1 MNPGGEAGERLVI
14 TNRGFAPV
22 ELTIRKVSGPEWVR
36 LRSSED
42 LGFIEPG
49 QSRDVL
55 FALNPPAA
63 TPTGQYDTRFEVR
76 GGGLAAQYQVFVTLS
91 ASGRGDASFK
101 IIDVLI
107 NLLIGKSTIYHYLC
121 PAHQKTNIQTF
132 NIITFL
138 KRLFNLH
145 QGEEKKEKVIENM
158 PRRPG

>member
-1 MNPGGEAGERLVI
+1 M
-14 TNRGFAPV
+14 

-76 GGGLAAQYQVFVTLS
+76 GGGLTAQYQVFVTLS

-101 IIDVLI
+101 IIDVLT
-107 NLLIGKSTIYHYLC
+107 GT
-121 PAHQKTNIQTF
+121 ADE
-132 NIITFL
+132 
-138 KRLFNLH
+138 
-145 QGEEKKEKVIENM
+145 QGRI
-158 PRRPG
+158 RPGVPGASITLTHEESAAKVNAVTDAGGNARLENLPVGPYQYRVRKTRHKEGTSHI